1 MTKQID
7 KPIFASKI
15 NWLSFG
21 LAVLGGL
28 ANPEVYKWFAA
39 NGLTFSPVLI
49 AVAIQVGAVLVYI
62 VRTYYTVCSAPDL
75 VNDLKMDLISTDVK
89 VDSTVYDNFKGK
101 IDP

>member
-7 KPIFASKI
+7 KPIFSSKI
-15 NWLSFG
+15 NWLAFG

-28 ANPEVYKWFAA
+28 ANPDVYKWFAA
-39 NGLTFSPVLI
+39 NGITFSPMLV

-62 VRTYYTVCSAPDL
+62 VRTYYTVCSAPSL
-75 VNDLKMDLISTDVK
+75 VDDPKMDSIPTDVVVQEIPNK
-89 VDSTVYDNFKGK
+89 VSGK